1 MYQVPEK
8 YYFRL
13 HHPRPRFKND
23 VENVLV
29 YMATNISYLGILP
42 KKEFSQ
48 QLNDIIKQ
56 YAGNADKT
64 EKTINNWRTEIS
76 SLFGMM
82 IEKEGFVYSGNRAKE
97 LTEDQDLIRF
107 FKTFL
112 YNFEY
117 PGGHLKDN
125 EIVKLCQIGVQFKP
139 AQYLL
144 ELFTE
149 ASQAEEKT
157 IYLTDEE
164 VAHCIFNDLRCTRDR
179 EPVLEIWNRIKE
191 NRASKVAYDTKGDVI
206 RYAKD
211 VLDYMVIASLLTV
224 QGGRYKINSMEE
236 QAIND
241 FLQSDAT
248 FDGYAQFIGNA
259 STTIEDVRNF
269 RSAWFEYVNRDLGDI
284 DFRTNFNLYLP
295 SDIDFTEEKTDIIGH
310 LTEHIEY
317 SEKIST
323 AVVGSSGEAIVINHE
338 KQKLRE
344 HGQEQLLHLVN
355 FIPTQFGVGYD
366 VQSFECDDSELR
378 KYIEV
383 KTTVSNASIT
393 FNSFHITPNEW
404 RTAKSVRD
412 RYYIYR
418 LQISKHSKKL
428 FIIKN
433 LYELVK
439 NEKMLLIE
447 RKDGYDARFSSSVGF
462 EENLI

>member
-29 YMATNISYLGILP
+29 YMATNISDLGILP
-42 KKEFSQ
+42 KKEFSKK
-48 QLNDIIKQ
+48 LNEIIKH
-56 YAGNADKT
+56 YAGNSDKT

-76 SLFGMM
+76 SLFGLM

-97 LTEDQDLIRF
+97 LTDDQDLIRF

-117 PGGHLKDN
+117 PGGHLKDS

-139 AQYLL
+139 SQYLL
-144 ELFTE
+144 ELLTE
-149 ASQAEEKT
+149 ASQVEEKA

-164 VAHCIFNDLRCTRDR
+164 VAHCIFNDLRCTRDK
-179 EPVLEIWNRIKE
+179 EPVLKVWNRIKD
-191 NRASKVAYDTKGDVI
+191 NRESKMVYDTKGDVI
-206 RYAKD
+206 RYAKAIF
-211 VLDYMVIASLLTV
+211 DYMVIASLLSV
-224 QGGRYKINSMEE
+224 QGGRYKINSIEE
-236 QAIND
+236 QAINE
-241 FLQSDAT
+241 FLQSDT
-248 FDGYAQFIGNA
+248 VFDGYAQFIGKS
-259 STTIEDVRNF
+259 STRIEEIREY
-269 RSAWFEYVNRDLGDI
+269 RSAWFEYVNRDLVDI
-284 DFRTNFNLYLP
+284 DFRTNFNLYIP
-295 SDIDFTEEKTDIIGH
+295 SDIDFTEENSDIIGH

-323 AVVGSSGEAIVINHE
+323 AIVGSSGEAIVINHE

-344 HGQEQLLHLVN
+344 NGQEQLLHLVN

-383 KTTVSNASIT
+383 KTTVGNTSIT
-393 FNSFHITPNEW
+393 FNSFHITLNEW

-433 LYELVK
+433 LYDLVK

-447 RKDGYDARFSSSVGF
+447 RKDGYDVRFSSSVGF

>member
-29 YMATNISYLGILP
+29 YMATNISDLGKLP
-42 KKEFSQ
+42 KSDFKDK
-48 QLNDIIKQ
+48 LNSIIRQ
-56 YAGNADKT
+56 YTGNGDKT
-64 EKTINNWRTEIS
+64 DKTINNWRTEIS
-76 SLFGMM
+76 SLFGLL
-82 IEKEGFVYSGNRAKE
+82 IEKDGFTYPGTRAKE
-97 LTEDQDLIRF
+97 LTDDQDLIRF

-112 YNFEY
+112 YHFEY

-139 AQYLL
+139 AKYIL
-144 ELFTE
+144 ELLTI
-149 ASQAEEKT
+149 ASMTEEKE
-157 IYLTDEE
+157 IFLTDEE
-164 VAHCIFNDLRCTRDR
+164 VAHCIFNDLRCTRDNA
-179 EPVLEIWNRIKE
+179 PVLETWERIKF
-191 NRASKVAYDTKGDVI
+191 NRTQKITYDSSGDVV

-211 VLDYMVIASLLTV
+211 ILDYMVIASLLNV
-224 QGGRYKINSMEE
+224 QGGRYKINELE
-236 QAIND
+236 NQAIEY
-241 FLQSDAT
+241 FLQSDRM
-248 FDGYAQFIGNA
+248 FEGYAQFIGVSN
-259 STTIEDVRNF
+259 TNINNIRDL
-269 RSAWFEYVNRDLGDI
+269 RSAWFEYVNSELIGVDFTTDFNIYVPTSI
-284 DFRTNFNLYLP
+284 DFVT
-295 SDIDFTEEKTDIIGH
+295 EKTELIDH
-310 LTEHIEY
+310 LTSHIEY

-323 AVVGSSGEAIVINHE
+323 AIVGSSGEAIVVNHE

-344 HGQEQLLHLVN
+344 SGQDNLIHLVN
-355 FIPTQFGVGYD
+355 FIPTLFGVGYD
-366 VQSFECDDSELR
+366 VQSFECDSSELR

-428 FIIKN
+428 LIIKN

-439 NEKMLLIE
+439 NNKMLLIE
-447 RKDGYDARFSSSVGF
+447 RKDGYDVRFSSSIGF

>member
-29 YMATNISYLGILP
+29 YMATNISDLGKLP
-42 KKEFSQ
+42 KSDFKDK
-48 QLNDIIKQ
+48 LNSIIRQ
-56 YAGNADKT
+56 YTGNGDKT
-64 EKTINNWRTEIS
+64 DKTINNWRTEIS
-76 SLFGMM
+76 SLFGLL
-82 IEKEGFVYSGNRAKE
+82 IEKDGFTYPGTRAKE
-97 LTEDQDLIRF
+97 LTDDQDLIRF

-112 YNFEY
+112 YHFEY

-139 AQYLL
+139 AKYIL
-144 ELFTE
+144 ELLTI
-149 ASQAEEKT
+149 ASMTEEKE
-157 IYLTDEE
+157 IFLTDEE
-164 VAHCIFNDLRCTRDR
+164 VAHCIFNDLRCTRDNA
-179 EPVLEIWNRIKE
+179 PVLETWERIKF
-191 NRASKVAYDTKGDVI
+191 NRTQKITYDSSGDVV

-211 VLDYMVIASLLTV
+211 ILDYMVIASLLNV
-224 QGGRYKINSMEE
+224 QGGRYKINELE
-236 QAIND
+236 NQAIEY
-241 FLQSDAT
+241 FLQSDRM
-248 FDGYAQFIGNA
+248 FEGYAQFIGDSNTNIDNIRDLR
-259 STTIEDVRNF
+259 ST
-269 RSAWFEYVNRDLGDI
+269 WFEYVNSELIGVDFTTDFNIYVPTSI
-284 DFRTNFNLYLP
+284 DFVT
-295 SDIDFTEEKTDIIGH
+295 EKTDLIDH
-310 LTEHIEY
+310 LTSHIEY

-323 AVVGSSGEAIVINHE
+323 AIVGSSGEAIVVNHE

-344 HGQEQLLHLVN
+344 SGQDNLVHLVN

-366 VQSFECDDSELR
+366 VQSFECDSSELR

-428 FIIKN
+428 LIIKN

-439 NEKMLLIE
+439 NNKMLLIE
-447 RKDGYDARFSSSVGF
+447 RKDGYDVRFSSSIGF

>member
-29 YMATNISYLGILP
+29 YMATNISDLGILP
-42 KKEFSQ
+42 KKEFSKK
-48 QLNDIIKQ
+48 LNEIIKH

-76 SLFGMM
+76 SLFGLM

-97 LTEDQDLIRF
+97 LTDDQDLIRF

-139 AQYLL
+139 SQYLL
-144 ELFTE
+144 ELLTE
-149 ASQAEEKT
+149 ASQVEEKA

-164 VAHCIFNDLRCTRDR
+164 VAHCIFNDLRCTRDK
-179 EPVLEIWNRIKE
+179 EPVLKVWNRIKD
-191 NRASKVAYDTKGDVI
+191 NRESKMVYDTTGDVI

-211 VLDYMVIASLLTV
+211 ILDYMVIASLLSV
-224 QGGRYKINSMEE
+224 QGGRYKINSIEE
-236 QAIND
+236 QAINE
-241 FLQSDAT
+241 FLQSDT
-248 FDGYAQFIGNA
+248 VFDGYAQFIGKS
-259 STTIEDVRNF
+259 STRIEEIREY

-284 DFRTNFNLYLP
+284 DF
-295 SDIDFTEEKTDIIGH
+295 TEENSDIIGH

-323 AVVGSSGEAIVINHE
+323 AIVGSSGEAIVINHE

-344 HGQEQLLHLVN
+344 NGQEQLLHLVN

-383 KTTVSNASIT
+383 KTTVSNTSIT

-412 RYYIYR
+412 RYYI
-418 LQISKHSKKL
+418 SFADFKT
-428 FIIKN
+428 
-433 LYELVK
+433 
-439 NEKMLLIE
+439 
-447 RKDGYDARFSSSVGF
+447 
-462 EENLI
+462 

>member
-29 YMATNISYLGILP
+29 YMATNISDLGKLP
-42 KKEFSQ
+42 KSDFKDK
-48 QLNDIIKQ
+48 LNSIIRQ
-56 YAGNADKT
+56 YTGNGDKT
-64 EKTINNWRTEIS
+64 DKTINNWRTEIS
-76 SLFGMM
+76 SLFGLL
-82 IEKEGFVYSGNRAKE
+82 IEKDGFTYPGTRAKE
-97 LTEDQDLIRF
+97 LTDDQDLIRF

-112 YNFEY
+112 YHFEY

-139 AQYLL
+139 AKYIL
-144 ELFTE
+144 ELLTI
-149 ASQAEEKT
+149 ASMTEEKE
-157 IYLTDEE
+157 IFLTDEE
-164 VAHCIFNDLRCTRDR
+164 VAHCIFNDLRCTRDNA
-179 EPVLEIWNRIKE
+179 PVLETWERIKF
-191 NRASKVAYDTKGDVI
+191 NRTQKITYDSSGDVV

-211 VLDYMVIASLLTV
+211 ILDYMVIASLLNV
-224 QGGRYKINSMEE
+224 QGGRYKINELE
-236 QAIND
+236 NQAIEY
-241 FLQSDAT
+241 FLQSDRM
-248 FDGYAQFIGNA
+248 FEGYAQFIGVSN
-259 STTIEDVRNF
+259 TNINNIRDL
-269 RSAWFEYVNRDLGDI
+269 RSAWFEYVNSELIGVDFTTDFNIYVPTSI
-284 DFRTNFNLYLP
+284 DFVT
-295 SDIDFTEEKTDIIGH
+295 EKTELIDH
-310 LTEHIEY
+310 LTSHIEY

-323 AVVGSSGEAIVINHE
+323 AIVGSSGEAIVVNHE

-344 HGQEQLLHLVN
+344 SGQDNLIHLVN

-366 VQSFECDDSELR
+366 VQSFECDSSELR

-428 FIIKN
+428 LIIKN

-439 NEKMLLIE
+439 NNKMLLIE
-447 RKDGYDARFSSSVGF
+447 RKDGYDVRFSSSIGF

>member
-1 MYQVPEK
+1 MYQVPEQ

-29 YMATNISYLGILP
+29 YMATNISDLGILP

-48 QLNDIIKQ
+48 QLNGIIKQ
-56 YAGNADKT
+56 YVGNIDKK

-76 SLFGMM
+76 SLFGLM

-97 LTEDQDLIRF
+97 LTDDQDLIRF

-144 ELFTE
+144 ELLTE
-149 ASQAEEKT
+149 VFQVEGRA
-157 IYLTDEE
+157 IYLTDAE

-179 EPVLEIWNRIKE
+179 QPVLKTWKRIKK
-191 NRASKVAYDTKGDVI
+191 NRELKIAYDTKGDVI

-211 VLDYMVIASLLTV
+211 ILDYMVIANLLTM
-224 QGGRYKINSMEE
+224 QGGRYKLNCVEEEVINE
-236 QAIND
+236 
-241 FLQSDAT
+241 FLQSDT
-248 FDGYAQFIGNA
+248 VFDGYAQFVGNT
-259 STTIEDVRNF
+259 STSREDIRNF
-269 RSAWFEYVNRDLGDI
+269 RSSWFEYVNRDLGDI
-284 DFRTNFNLYLP
+284 DFRTNFNLYIP

-323 AVVGSSGEAIVINHE
+323 AIVGSSGEAIIINHE

-344 HGQEQLLHLVN
+344 CGQEKLLHLVN

-439 NEKMLLIE
+439 SERMFLID
-447 RKDGYDARFSSSVGF
+447 RKDGYDVRFSSSVGF

>member
-29 YMATNISYLGILP
+29 YMATNISDLGKLP
-42 KKEFSQ
+42 KSDFKDK
-48 QLNDIIKQ
+48 LNSIIRQ
-56 YAGNADKT
+56 YTGNGDKT
-64 EKTINNWRTEIS
+64 DKTINNWRTEIS
-76 SLFGMM
+76 SLFGLL
-82 IEKEGFVYSGNRAKE
+82 IEKDGFTYPGTRAKE
-97 LTEDQDLIRF
+97 LTDDQDLIRF

-112 YNFEY
+112 YHFEY

-139 AQYLL
+139 AKYIL
-144 ELFTE
+144 ELLTI
-149 ASQAEEKT
+149 ASMTEEKE
-157 IYLTDEE
+157 IFLTDEE
-164 VAHCIFNDLRCTRDR
+164 VAHCIFNDLRCTRDNA
-179 EPVLEIWNRIKE
+179 PVLETWERIKF
-191 NRASKVAYDTKGDVI
+191 NRTQKITYDSSGDVV

-211 VLDYMVIASLLTV
+211 ILDYMVIASLLNV
-224 QGGRYKINSMEE
+224 QGGRYKINELE
-236 QAIND
+236 NQAIEY
-241 FLQSDAT
+241 FLQSDRM
-248 FDGYAQFIGNA
+248 FEGYAQFIGDSNTNIDNIRDLR
-259 STTIEDVRNF
+259 ST
-269 RSAWFEYVNRDLGDI
+269 WFEYVNSELIGV
-284 DFRTNFNLYLP
+284 DFTTNFNIYVP
-295 SDIDFTEEKTDIIGH
+295 TSIDFVTEKTDLIDH
-310 LTEHIEY
+310 LTSHIEY

-323 AVVGSSGEAIVINHE
+323 AIVGSSGEAIVVNHE

-344 HGQEQLLHLVN
+344 SGQDNLVHLVN

-366 VQSFECDDSELR
+366 VQSFECDSSELR

-428 FIIKN
+428 LIIKN

-439 NEKMLLIE
+439 NNKMLLIE
-447 RKDGYDARFSSSVGF
+447 RKDGYDVRFSSSIGF

>member
-1 MYQVPEK
+1 MYQVPEQ

-29 YMATNISYLGILP
+29 YMATNISDLGKLP
-42 KKEFSQ
+42 KIEFKDK
-48 QLNDIIKQ
+48 LNHIIRQ
-56 YAGNADKT
+56 YTGNGDKT

-76 SLFGMM
+76 SLFGLL
-82 IEKEGFVYSGNRAKE
+82 IEKDGFTYSGSRARE

-112 YNFEY
+112 FHFEY

-139 AQYLL
+139 AKYIL
-144 ELFTE
+144 ELLTE
-149 ASQAEEKT
+149 AS
-157 IYLTDEE
+157 IYEGREIFLTDEE
-164 VAHCIFNDLRCTRDR
+164 VAHCILNDLRCTRDKA
-179 EPVLEIWNRIKE
+179 PTLETWERIKL
-191 NRASKVAYDTKGDVI
+191 NRSQNVTYDSSGDVV

-211 VLDYMVIASLLTV
+211 ILDYMVIASLLNV
-224 QGGRYKINSMEE
+224 QGGRYRKNELE
-236 QAIND
+236 KQAIEY
-241 FLQSDAT
+241 FLQSDT
-248 FDGYAQFIGNA
+248 MFEGYSQFVGDDNTNIDN
-259 STTIEDVRNF
+259 IRDL
-269 RSAWFEYVNRDLGDI
+269 RSAWFEYVNSDLIEIDFTTDFSLYVPADI
-284 DFRTNFNLYLP
+284 DFV
-295 SDIDFTEEKTDIIGH
+295 TEKNELINH
-310 LTEHIEY
+310 LTNHIEY

-323 AVVGSSGEAIVINHE
+323 SIVGSSGEAIVVNHE

-344 HGQEQLLHLVN
+344 CGQGNLTNLVN

-366 VQSFECDDSELR
+366 VQSFECDNSELR

-404 RTAKSVRD
+404 RTAKSVGD
-412 RYYIYR
+412 RYYVYR

-428 FIIKN
+428 LIIKN
-433 LYELVK
+433 LYELVQ
-439 NEKMLLIE
+439 NNKMLLIE
-447 RKDGYDARFSSSVGF
+447 RKDGYDVRFTSSIGF

>member
-1 MYQVPEK
+1 MYQVPEQ

-29 YMATNISYLGILP
+29 YMATSISDLGRLP
-42 KKEFSQ
+42 KEEFRK
-48 QLNDIIKQ
+48 QLNEIIKQ
-56 YAGNADKT
+56 YPGNADKT

-76 SLFGMM
+76 SLFGLM

-97 LTEDQDLIRF
+97 LTDDQDLIRF

-144 ELFTE
+144 ELLTE
-149 ASQAEEKT
+149 ASQVEGKS

-179 EPVLEIWNRIKE
+179 ESVLETWNRIKN
-191 NRASKVAYDTKGDVI
+191 NRESKLDYNTQGDVI

-211 VLDYMVIASLLTV
+211 ILDYMVIASLLTV
-224 QGGRYKINSMEE
+224 QGGRYKLNSVES

-241 FLQSDAT
+241 FLKPNAM
-248 FDGYAQFIGNA
+248 FEGYAQFVGNY
-259 STTIEDVRNF
+259 STSIEDIRVF
-269 RSAWFEYVNRDLGDI
+269 RSAWFDYVNRDLVDI
-284 DFRTNFNLYLP
+284 DFRTNFNLYIP
-295 SDIDFTEEKTDIIGH
+295 SNIDFTEEKTDIIGH
-310 LTEHIEY
+310 LTDHIEY

-404 RTAKSVRD
+404 RTAKSVQD

-439 NEKMLLIE
+439 NKKMLLIE
-447 RKDGYDARFSSSVGF
+447 RKDGYDVRFSSSIGF